1 MATTAD
7 RDPAVE
13 VTPDR
18 LRDRLQFDVAAVVVT
33 YNSASD
39 IEPLLHDL
47 RVERPSVRR
56 LRVIVVDNASSD
68 GTPELVRAFDDVV
81 LLETGANLGYSAA
94 INRGAALLDPGEL
107 LLVLNPDLRI
117 QPGCIARLAA
127 AIDEGV
133 GVVTPKMTSS
143 SGGLQP
149 TLHRQPTVRRALADG
164 LIGARRAARLRP
176 QASEH
181 ILDEREYEHQRDD
194 VVWATGAA
202 LLITAEC
209 HDKVGVW
216 EESYFLYAEEVDFQL
231 RAREA
236 GFAVRYLPDAV
247 VMHRL
252 GDSAT
257 SPYLGTILA
266 LNRVRCFR
274 RFHRLPTSVGYY
286 LATVLN
292 SVTRVGQPLH
302 RRALAALLW
311 PPARPEP
318 VRDHRL
324 LARWPK

>member
-1 MATTAD
+1 MATGPDRHSAD
-7 RDPAVE
+7 VAERARDP
-13 VTPDR
+13 R
-18 LRDRLQFDVAAVVVT
+18 RFDVAAVVVT
-33 YNSASD
+33 YNSADD
-39 IEPLLHDL
+39 IEPLLLDL
-47 RVERPSVRR
+47 RAERPSIGR

-68 GTPELVRAFDDVV
+68 GTPDVVRRFDDVV
-81 LLETGANLGYSAA
+81 LIETGSNLGYSAA
-94 INRGAALLDPGEL
+94 INRGAALLEPGEL

-117 QPGCIARLAA
+117 QAGCIARMVAA
-127 AIDEGV
+127 ADEGI
-133 GVVTPKMTSS
+133 GIVTPKMTSPN
-143 SGGLQP
+143 GGLQP

-164 LIGARRAARLRP
+164 LIGAHRAARLRP

-209 HDKVGVW
+209 HEKVGAW

-236 GFAVRYLPDAV
+236 GFAIRYLPDAV

-252 GDSAT
+252 GESGS

-274 RFHRLPTSVGYY
+274 RFHRLPSSIAYY

-292 SVTRVGQPLH
+292 SLTRIGQPLH
-302 RRALAALLW
+302 RKALAALLW
-311 PPARPEP
+311 PPSRPEP
-318 VRDHRL
+318 VRAHRL
-324 LARWPK
+324 LTRWPR

>member
-1 MATTAD
+1 MATAPDRRPATTAVAD
-7 RDPAVE
+7 RAP
-13 VTPDR
+13 TR
-18 LRDRLQFDVAAVVVT
+18 FDVAAVIVT
-33 YNSASD
+33 YNSAGD

-47 RVERPSVRR
+47 RAEQSSVRR
-56 LRVIVVDNASSD
+56 LRLIVVDNASSD
-68 GTPELVRAFDDVV
+68 GTPDVVRGFDDVV

-94 INRGAALLDPGEL
+94 INRGAALLEPGEL

-117 QPGCIARLAA
+117 EPGCVARLVAA
-127 AIDEGV
+127 ADDGV
-133 GVVTPKMTSS
+133 GIVTPKMTSPD
-143 SGGLQP
+143 GGLQP
-149 TLHRQPTVRRALADG
+149 TLHRLPTVRRALADG
-164 LIGARRAARLRP
+164 LFGARRAARWRP
-176 QASEH
+176 EASEH
-181 ILDEREYEHQRDD
+181 ILDEREYDHRRDD

-209 HDKVGVW
+209 HDKVGAW

-236 GFAVRYLPDAV
+236 GFVVRYLPDAV

-252 GDSAT
+252 GESGS

-274 RFHRLPTSVGYY
+274 RFHRLPTSIGYY

-292 SVTRVGQPLH
+292 SVTRLGQPLH
-302 RRALAALLW
+302 RRALVALVW

-318 VRDHRL
+318 VRGHRL
-324 LARWPK
+324 LARWPR